1 MPTSALKIFAKL
13 IHRLKERPYAK
24 CVYAHGIAIEC
35 ANYGQLWAAID
46 AVRLCRG

>member
-1 MPTSALKIFAKL
+1 MPTSALQIFAKL

-24 CVYAHGIAIEC
+24 CVNAHGIAIEC

-46 AVRLCRG
+46 AVSLWRG